1 MFENRARGS
10 LRFPGREPRGH
21 DEDEQAHPPRGPK
34 QPSRGRRAR
43 GGKNELGAPPRD
55 NAPLGKRVPDQ
66 RPKRPTTPKSAS
78 EAPGAFRGRASPLRS
93 GAQETTLRD
102 VAVFP
107 RGTWTTPT
115 SPSERRRTWCSRRG
129 RRAFDEE
136 SEALTCVPSCLDD
149 VNARPL
155 LIANDN
161 AIALAA

>member
-1 MFENRARGS
+1 MMRTNKHILPEGRSSLLEGAERAAEKNDG
-10 LRFPGREPRGH
+10 
-21 DEDEQAHPPRGPK
+21 PPM
-34 QPSRGRRAR
+34 
-43 GGKNELGAPPRD
+43 RD
-55 NAPLGKRVPDQ
+55 NVPLR
-66 RPKRPTTPKSAS
+66 KSARP
-78 EAPGAFRGRASPLRS
+78 APQAAHDAKIGLRSARRFRGRASPLRS

>member
-21 DEDEQAHPPRGPK
+21 EEDEQAHPPRGPK

-43 GGKNELGAPPRD
+43 GERTSLGR
-55 NAPLGKRVPDQ
+55 PLGTTRLSEKEC
-66 RPKRPTTPKSAS
+66 PTSAPSGPRRKSAS
-78 EAPGAFRGRASPLRS
+78 EAPGVFRGRASPLRS

-107 RGTWTTPT
+107 RGTRTTPT